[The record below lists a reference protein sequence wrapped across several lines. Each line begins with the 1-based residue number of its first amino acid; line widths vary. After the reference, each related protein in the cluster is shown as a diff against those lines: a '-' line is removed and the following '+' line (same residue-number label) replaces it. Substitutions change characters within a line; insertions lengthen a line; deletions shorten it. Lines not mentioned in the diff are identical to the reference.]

1 MNPQP
6 LSAILSPGTD
16 PAIAALYESLVAR
29 SRDTSFGF
37 EPEVVI
43 LDLET
48 TGLTPRRGGI
58 IEIAMARMRGAEV
71 VDRYSSLVDPGTPVP
86 DMITEIT
93 GITSD
98 MLATAPRFDD
108 IADDIRA
115 FIGDADI
122 VAHNARFDRAFTV
135 AVLPD
140 LANRWVDSIY
150 LARIA
155 LPRLSTYRLVRLAEV
170 FAPETAQSAHRAL
183 DDVLALAAVWRIVL
197 CGLEALDPAV
207 LGRIAD
213 IAQIRN
219 GDEAGWIRQVL
230 GASAA
235 GEAAPSLDLRDLR
248 RRSVREE
255 QAAEA
260 LADAWESE
268 LTFSYG
274 DTIAA
279 ELGGGGTAGAMHP
292 LFEERPEQQH
302 MAADVYRAF
311 AEGHNLAVE
320 AGTGVGKSLAYLIPG
335 ASVALENGVAV
346 GIATKTNALTDQLM
360 SEELPRLAAAHG
372 GALRYSA
379 VKGYGNYLC
388 MRKVASLVRDP
399 ANAVG
404 VEPVLA
410 WIAQSP
416 SGDVDAMSPAI
427 LRGGLF
433 SLRVRATQV
442 ECTKRRCPY
451 YPNLC
456 YIHGARKRA
465 MSSHIVVTNH
475 ALLFR
480 DAVTD
485 GQILPPVRFWV
496 VDEAHSAEKS
506 AREQLAERALAV
518 NVSSDLD
525 LAMTGR
531 RSPIPR
537 MRTSPAAAGD
547 AAVALFDRMAHLRDN
562 ASTLAE
568 SFFSFTGEFAD
579 SVRARRGDVRGTSR
593 GGRSSAGDY
602 LWVGPA
608 DRDTS
613 EWGFV
618 ARTGS
623 KLQDALLELVSTTLD
638 VVELFREA
646 DGPDADAAL
655 ELKGTAFRLAEEG
668 RVIGRFVAPPEANAV
683 YSVRAYTDNWSPDA
697 ADQGASIAASIELLI
712 EEDEVGPTLAQ
723 SLYGRT
729 SSVVFTSATL
739 AAGDDFAH
747 FMSSV
752 GLVPDGDGR
761 DEPTHPAPPA
771 AAPVAHHDAPAYEEP
786 GARYYV
792 EYDESAEYEW
802 SPDDDDPLLARGAAS
817 SEVATRL
824 HTALDPLAGTN
835 VARSSRLGSSYDLEH
850 QMSIYI
856 VSDMPQPNEPGY
868 LAALNEALR
877 EIHLATDGG
886 VLTLFTNEQD
896 MRRSFGELKPVLAE
910 HSIDLISQRA
920 GASAAALRES
930 FASDMRRSMFAVKK
944 FWEGF
949 DVRGDTLRCVVI
961 PKMPFQPPTSPLSE
975 ARRLRDKSSW
985 WHYDLP
991 EATIELRQAIG
1002 RLIRSATDTGVV
1014 IIADSRLAHS
1024 RYAKRVQRALPVPPK
1039 VMTLAEIVAE
1049 VHGRFGA

>member
-6 LSAILSPGTD
+6 LSDILSPGTD
-16 PAIAALYESLVAR
+16 PSIAALYESLAER
-29 SRDTSFGF
+29 SRGASFGF
-37 EPEVVI
+37 EPEVIV

-48 TGLTPRRGGI
+48 TGLTPRRGDI
-58 IEIAMARMRGAEV
+58 IEIAMARMRGSEV
-71 VDRYSSLVDPGTPVP
+71 VDQYSTLVDPGTPVP

-98 MLATAPRFDD
+98 MLATAPRFED
-108 IADDIRA
+108 IANDVRA

-135 AVLPD
+135 AMLPD

-170 FAPETAQSAHRAL
+170 FAPDSAQGAHRAL
-183 DDVLALAAVWRIVL
+183 DDVLALAALWRIVL
-197 CGLEALDPAV
+197 TGLEALDPAV
-207 LGRIAD
+207 LGRIAE

-219 GDEAGWIRQVL
+219 ADEAAWIRQVL
-230 GASAA
+230 GATVAGDAA
-235 GEAAPSLDLRDLR
+235 HTLDLRDLR

-255 QAAEA
+255 QSADA

-268 LTFSYG
+268 LTFSHG

-279 ELGGGGTAGAMHP
+279 ELGGTGTAGAMHP

-335 ASVALENGVAV
+335 ASVALENGVAI

-388 MRKVASLVRDP
+388 MRKVASLVREP
-399 ANAVG
+399 ADAVG

-416 SGDVDAMSPAI
+416 SGDIDAMSPAI
-427 LRGGLF
+427 MRPGRL

-506 AREQLAERALAV
+506 AREQLAERTAADHV
-518 NVSSDLD
+518 TSDLD
-525 LAMTGR
+525 HAMVGR
-531 RSPIPR
+531 RSPVPR
-537 MRTSPAAAGD
+537 LRTSPAAQGD
-547 AAVALFDRMAHLRDN
+547 SAVALFDRMAHLRDN

-568 SFFSFTGEFAD
+568 SFFSFMGEFAD
-579 SVRARRGDVRGTSR
+579 SVRTRRADGNGAAR
-593 GGRSSAGDY
+593 GGRTPVGDY

-608 DRDTS
+608 ERETS
-613 EWGFV
+613 EWGYA
-618 ARTGS
+618 ARTGA
-623 KLQDALLELVSTTLD
+623 KLQDALVELVSATLD

-646 DGPDADAAL
+646 DGPDSDAAL

-668 RVIGRFVAPPEANAV
+668 RVIGRFVSPPEPNAV
-683 YSVRAYTDNWSPDA
+683 YSVRAVTDRWAQEP
-697 ADQGASIAASIELLI
+697 ADQGAVVPALVELLI
-712 EEDEVGPTLAQ
+712 EEDEVGRTLAE

-752 GLVPDGDGR
+752 GLVPEGGSA
-761 DEPTHPAPPA
+761 PAPLQPA
-771 AAPVAHHDAPAYEEP
+771 GEPSAHHHEGAPAYEEP
-786 GARYYV
+786 GSRYFV
-792 EYDESAEYEW
+792 EYDESAEYPDYEW
-802 SPDDDDPLLARGAAS
+802 SPESEDVVRAPLGVSAAADPL
-817 SEVATRL
+817 
-824 HTALDPLAGTN
+824 TAGMN
-835 VARSSRLGSSYDLEH
+835 VARSSRLGSSYDLEN
-850 QMSIYI
+850 QMAIYI
-856 VSDMPQPNEPGY
+856 VSDMPAPNEAGY
-868 LAALNEALR
+868 MAALNEALR
-877 EIHLATDGG
+877 KIHLATNGG

-896 MRRSFGELKPVLAE
+896 MRRLYGELKPVLAE

-930 FASDMRRSMFAVKK
+930 FASDMSRSMFAVKK

-961 PKMPFQPPTSPLSE
+961 PKMPFQPPSSPLSE
-975 ARRLRDKSSW
+975 ARRLRDRSAW

-991 EATIELRQAIG
+991 EATIELRQAVG

-1039 VMTLAEIVAE
+1039 VMTLAEVVAE
-1049 VHGRFGA
+1049 VHGRFQA